1 MDWRTTV
8 RQLPGSEACVSGPMG
23 VPKRDNGE
31 NSLMPM
37 QLFSKRA
44 VARCAIIVI
53 KFGFERQGEGMKKL
67 ALGMATAMVV
77 AASPAYAAPLLFNF
91 SGPSGTAMFQLDS
104 NSTPA
109 FSQTFIGSDQF
120 SFNNVAGTFGGLAGT
135 ASTVSFGNGIFSS
148 LSITATNLGFT
159 QFNAP
164 TLFTGSPS
172 KPTFLTGSF
181 TLINP
186 FFGNGQLT
194 ISPVAAAVPEPAT
207 WAMMILGMGA
217 VGFAMRRRHKVTTR
231 VSYAA

>member
-1 MDWRTTV
+1 
-8 RQLPGSEACVSGPMG
+8 
-23 VPKRDNGE
+23 
-31 NSLMPM
+31 
-37 QLFSKRA
+37 
-44 VARCAIIVI
+44 
-53 KFGFERQGEGMKKL
+53 MKKL

-77 AASPAYAAPLLFNF
+77 AASPVYAAPLLFNF

-104 NSTPA
+104 NPTPD
-109 FSQTFIGSDQF
+109 FSQTLIGSDQF
-120 SFNNVAGTFGGLAGT
+120 SFNNVAVTFGGVAGT

-148 LSITATNLGFT
+148 LSITAPNLGFT

-164 TLFTGSPS
+164 TLFTGSAS
-172 KPTFLTGSF
+172 TPTFLTGSF

-194 ISPVAAAVPEPAT
+194 ISPVVAAVPEPAT

-217 VGFAMRRRHKVTTR
+217 VGFAMRRRQKVTTR